1 MIDMKA
7 RAARSSPIL
16 ADSKRA
22 KPSPTFLALV
32 NRPGF
37 IGG

>member
-16 ADSKRA
+16 AAVLGYRRGLGA
-22 KPSPTFLALV
+22 
-32 NRPGF
+32 RPDARE
-37 IGG
+37 IPAEGG